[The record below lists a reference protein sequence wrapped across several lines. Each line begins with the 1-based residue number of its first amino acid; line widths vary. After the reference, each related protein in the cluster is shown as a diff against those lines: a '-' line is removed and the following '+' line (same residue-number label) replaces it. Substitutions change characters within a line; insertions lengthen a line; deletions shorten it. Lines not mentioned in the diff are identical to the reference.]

1 MAKQSQNPE
10 QGATSEKTPE
20 EIKAQLKAQREAAEK
35 AMTKEVYSKTVKDKE
50 KHLFHV
56 KLDKPQFDK
65 ESGEKLSVAYVQ
77 IFHKAEFE
85 QFKVSA
91 PRLGFKTV
99 EVLWNPE
106 TDNTVSE

>member
-1 MAKQSQNPE
+1 MAKTQNPE

-56 KLDKPQFDK
+56 KLDKPNFNK
-65 ESGEKLSVAYVQ
+65 ENGEKLSVAYVQ
-77 IFHKAEFE
+77 LFHKAEFG
-85 QFKVSA
+85 QFKEAA
-91 PRLGFKTV
+91 PRLGFKVV
-99 EVLWNPE
+99 EVLWNPD
-106 TDNTVSE
+106 TDNTVTE